1 MGSGEDASPT
11 MQGNRSAMDR
21 VVYTNRKEFSHDHIV
36 SVAKKDHF
44 AVVVKGFC
52 DPEVLRIAQEKL
64 SSYRSREQSTTD
76 AQFWRMGFPYS
87 EIEDEPTRRR
97 YHDEA
102 LSSIERL
109 RSMFAPY
116 ASPEDDLRLLLDE
129 RWRAGAE
136 LMRVQGEKCF
146 VGVCRFQGNNVDLVP
161 HTDKV
166 ERFLPPGYQSR
177 LQAQLSTNIYVS
189 IPEVGGELEM
199 WDMEPA
205 EDEYQRM
212 VAGRSYGIERDRL
225 PEPVAVVKPEP
236 GDLALLNP
244 RLIHAVRP
252 SGDATRITIGTFI
265 GYLGEDEPLV
275 YWS

>member
-1 MGSGEDASPT
+1 
-11 MQGNRSAMDR
+11 MDR
-21 VVYTNRKEFSHDHIV
+21 VLFTTREEFSHEHIV
-36 SVAKKDHF
+36 SVAKKENF
-44 AVVVKGFC
+44 AVLVKGFC
-52 DPEVLRIAQEKL
+52 RPEVLQVAQEKL
-64 SSYRSREQSTTD
+64 TAYRSRERSTTD
-76 AQFWRMGFPYS
+76 GQFWRMGFPYS
-87 EIEDEPTRRR
+87 EIEDEATRRR

-102 LSSIERL
+102 LSSIARL
-109 RSMFAPY
+109 REMFAPY
-116 ASPEDDLRLLLDE
+116 ASPEDELRLLLDE

-136 LMRVQGEKCF
+136 LMRVRGEKCF

-166 ERFLPPGYQSR
+166 ERFLPAGYQSR
-177 LQAQLSTNIYVS
+177 LQAQLSTNIYVN

-205 EDEYQRM
+205 EEEYQRL
-212 VAGRSYGIERDRL
+212 VAGRSYGIERDKL
-225 PEPVAVVKPEP
+225 PEPTAVIKPEP

-252 SGDATRITIGTFI
+252 SGDTTRITIGTFI